1 MTDISLKKLIDIG
14 KISVQVYIGPNK
26 SVNLLSEITDYT
38 D

>member
-14 KISVQVYIGPNK
+14 KISVQVYIGQNK
-26 SVNLLSEITDYT
+26 SVKLLSEITDYT